1 MEHKETENNNVVIIL
16 NNSTYAHEFQKENLI
31 HQHEFE
37 QVINIINTQLRI
49 IKEEEDKQ
57 SNKKFK
63 RMHNAIAI
71 FGERGTGKTSFLQ
84 TVLNYCNNYMNDE
97 IKTIGLID
105 PTLLEEK
112 AHVFV
117 LILSLINEEIEKVLN
132 KKECSILD
140 NNYENYAL
148 WEEKLRKLA
157 KAIPSLDKIGKG
169 YNEDNWQDAE
179 YIMNKGLKDM
189 NASYHLEDNFHKM
202 IDFALKILNK
212 KAFLIAF
219 DDIDINF
226 EKGWRVLET
235 IRKYLTSP
243 KLIVL
248 MCGSLPL
255 YNLNVRLQQWKQI
268 GNKNQLPE
276 EEATNYNSIAYQ
288 LENQYMLKVFKT
300 QNRIHLNTLNYNEK
314 WNNITYKIKW
324 CHENNET
331 DLNEVYKKIL
341 NEIGIEGE
349 ASIRIFEN
357 YFKRMS
363 VRSQINHL
371 MSNWH
376 PEDKLKDKFHLKRL
390 EAFLS
395 RMYGNQ
401 IDIDLMLNNPNKI
414 TIGILKYLTKV
425 NNLRDSYQLFPTTEN
440 ETVNACLSGL
450 TILFAWS
457 VKDNPFLIFD
467 YILRI
472 GYLRNITQAESDEK
486 MIAQLIAYGSFRED
500 ISFKNII
507 GLAMACQIYLDQS
520 LIEHVKISKKSFDII
535 QNNKEQNK
543 KFLINLPLCS
553 LRKVS
558 NRQGV
563 YYYSIFLL
571 FAVIAQMLKRINNIL
586 EEESAI
592 KEIKKL
598 ILDLQLLRNYFVPK
612 DNDEYDE
619 NQNKDHETQD
629 PIQNDIDS
637 DSFDD
642 NNLDNLAKD
651 LYEWKKSY
659 TTNSKTL
666 PPYLLGRIATRFY
679 FMSQKINT
687 ESHKNLGE
695 LMNQSVTAFLN
706 TCLVIEGQEYLKINK
721 TNQSN
726 RETKSGIFY
735 KNLEEINKV
744 DTNNEMSLTIWLIKC
759 PLLQVFID
767 INEDNN
773 KELEKYLTPNLKD
786 YNIYSTLKEVSLDD
800 KIQQSETTSETSSK
814 KDKTNNSE
822 NNNEQQNSNNNS
834 KQQQ

>member
-1 MEHKETENNNVVIIL
+1 
-16 NNSTYAHEFQKENLI
+16 
-31 HQHEFE
+31 
-37 QVINIINTQLRI
+37 
-49 IKEEEDKQ
+49 
-57 SNKKFK
+57 
-63 RMHNAIAI
+63 
-71 FGERGTGKTSFLQ
+71 
-84 TVLNYCNNYMNDE
+84 
-97 IKTIGLID
+97 
-105 PTLLEEK
+105 
-112 AHVFV
+112 
-117 LILSLINEEIEKVLN
+117 
-132 KKECSILD
+132 
-140 NNYENYAL
+140 
-148 WEEKLRKLA
+148 
-157 KAIPSLDKIGKG
+157 
-169 YNEDNWQDAE
+169 
-179 YIMNKGLKDM
+179 
-189 NASYHLEDNFHKM
+189 
-202 IDFALKILNK
+202 
-212 KAFLIAF
+212 
-219 DDIDINF
+219 
-226 EKGWRVLET
+226 
-235 IRKYLTSP
+235 
-243 KLIVL
+243 
-248 MCGSLPL
+248 
-255 YNLNVRLQQWKQI
+255 
-268 GNKNQLPE
+268 
-276 EEATNYNSIAYQ
+276 
-288 LENQYMLKVFKT
+288 
-300 QNRIHLNTLNYNEK
+300 
-314 WNNITYKIKW
+314 
-324 CHENNET
+324 
-331 DLNEVYKKIL
+331 
-341 NEIGIEGE
+341 
-349 ASIRIFEN
+349 
-357 YFKRMS
+357 
-363 VRSQINHL
+363 
-371 MSNWH
+371 
-376 PEDKLKDKFHLKRL
+376 
-390 EAFLS
+390 
-395 RMYGNQ
+395 
-401 IDIDLMLNNPNKI
+401 
-414 TIGILKYLTKV
+414 
-425 NNLRDSYQLFPTTEN
+425 
-440 ETVNACLSGL
+440 
-450 TILFAWS
+450 
-457 VKDNPFLIFD
+457 
-467 YILRI
+467 
-472 GYLRNITQAESDEK
+472 
-486 MIAQLIAYGSFRED
+486 
-500 ISFKNII
+500 
-507 GLAMACQIYLDQS
+507 MACQIYLDQS

-543 KFLINLPLCS
+543 KFLINLPLCF

-629 PIQNDIDS
+629 PIQNDINS

-642 NNLDNLAKD
+642 NNLDYLAKD